1 MIRVVYWNN
10 IPAPY
15 MVERFNALV
24 RRGNLNFEAWF
35 SDRTEPDRSWKVEE
49 SQWQFPFRYLPGV
62 KAGGRSFTLP
72 TPVLTSRAPDVFVSL
87 YAAPSFML
95 GSAFARLKGAR
106 TALWVEVTYDA
117 WVTRRRWKEAIK
129 AKIFPRADAIL
140 TAGEDGRSFAEKY
153 GAQSERI
160 FCVPHVVDA
169 AHYMRGSALS
179 PSERD
184 RLRCELGIRGV
195 TFIYVGRLWH
205 GKGLTYLLDGFAAL
219 QARHVAETSL
229 LFVGD
234 GAEEESLRNRCME
247 KRLRNVVFLGFQGAD
262 TLPRLYG
269 LADVFMFPTLGDPFG
284 LVVLEAMACGLP
296 IITTSAAGEIGD
308 RVEESVN
315 GYIVKPANTEELLDR
330 MMTLAN
336 NDELRRTMGAASVT
350 KVAGQSPNDWAEA
363 FESALHEILLLPP
376 TRDVAS
382 RRAADV
388 AGRDG

>member
-24 RRGNLNFEAWF
+24 RRGNLDFEAWF
-35 SDRTEPDRSWKVEE
+35 SDRTERDRSWKVEE
-49 SQWQFPFRYLPGV
+49 AQWQFPFRYLPRV
-62 KAGGRSFTLP
+62 KARDRSFTLP
-72 TPVLTSRAPDVFVSL
+72 TALLTSPAPDVFVSL
-87 YAAPSFML
+87 YATPSFML

-129 AKIFPRADAIL
+129 AKVFPRADAIL
-140 TAGEDGRSFAEKY
+140 TAGEDGRSLAERY

-160 FCVPHVVDA
+160 FRVPHVIDA
-169 AHYMRGSALS
+169 AHYIRGSELS
-179 PSERD
+179 PSERE
-184 RLRCELGIRGV
+184 RLRHELGLRGV

-219 QARHVAETSL
+219 QARDGAETSL
-229 LFVGD
+229 LLVGD
-234 GAEEESLRNRCME
+234 GPEEESLRNQCME
-247 KRLRNVVFLGFQGAD
+247 KGLRNVVFSGFHGAD

-269 LADVFMFPTLGDPFG
+269 LADVFIFPTLGDPFG

-296 IITTSAAGEIGD
+296 IITTSAAGEIAD

-315 GYIVKPANTEELLDR
+315 GFIVKPANTEELRDR
-330 MMTLAN
+330 MMTLASN
-336 NDELRRTMGAASVT
+336 EELRRTMGAASAT

-363 FESALHEILLLPP
+363 FENALHEILLLPP
-376 TRDVAS
+376 TRDVAP
-382 RRAADV
+382 RRAANV
-388 AGRDG
+388 TGRGE